1 MRPRGTVIVDMR
13 MPPRP
18 HMRALERFFEQML
31 WRSRLLVVVAVAS
44 AGLLAAGTLYV
55 ATVDVVLLLGKL
67 AQYASPVLGAT
78 GRTALRE
85 EIVAGIVKAVDAYLI
100 AAILLIFALGLY
112 ELFVNKIDPSA
123 SAAWRVPR
131 LVQVANLDDLKD
143 RIAKLVL
150 LVLIIEFFQYSL
162 RVKYT
167 TPLDVLYL
175 ALGVLF
181 IGGALYLSGPG
192 GLRGRQG

>member
-1 MRPRGTVIVDMR
+1 MRPRRAVLAGIR
-13 MPPRP
+13 KRARL

-31 WRSRLLVVVAVAS
+31 WRSRLLVVVAVISGAV
-44 AGLLAAGTLYV
+44 LAAGTVYM

-67 AQYASPVLGAT
+67 AQYASPALDAT
-78 GRTALRE
+78 GRAALRE
-85 EIVAGIVKAVDAYLI
+85 DLIAGTVKAVDAYLI

-112 ELFVNKIDPSA
+112 ELFIDRIDPSETAARMVPHLLQIA
-123 SAAWRVPR
+123 SV
-131 LVQVANLDDLKD
+131 DDLKD

-150 LVLIIEFFQYSL
+150 LVIIIEFFVYAL
-162 RVKYT
+162 KVKYA
-167 TPLDVLYL
+167 TPPDLLYL
-175 ALGVLF
+175 AVGVLF